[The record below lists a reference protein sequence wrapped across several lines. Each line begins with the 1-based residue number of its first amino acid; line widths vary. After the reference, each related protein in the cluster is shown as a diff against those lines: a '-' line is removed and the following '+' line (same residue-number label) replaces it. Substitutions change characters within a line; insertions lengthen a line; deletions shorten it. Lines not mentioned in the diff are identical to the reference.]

1 MKKFNTFTAGDEVPS
16 WMFNYKS
23 KDTLSEFNN
32 RKAKITFARSVIAVS
47 DGINHTKLIPVTKGE
62 EYIKVRGM
70 SNATIGGVNGA
81 TGVHILGDNL
91 QSGFGEGLVYIIGN
105 SGKPICCVDSH
116 KVEEINETI

>member
-1 MKKFNTFTAGDEVPS
+1 MKQFKTFTAGDEVPS

-23 KDTLSEFNN
+23 KDTISEFNN

-70 SNATIGGVNGA
+70 SNATVGGVNGA
-81 TGVHILGDNL
+81 TGVHIQGANL
-91 QSGFGEGLVYIIGN
+91 QSDFGEGLVYTVGN
-105 SGKPICCVDSH
+105 CGKPLCCVDNQ
-116 KVEEINETI
+116 KVEKLDETI